1 MNAAAAGPTP
11 ELPAIT
17 YPADLPVSGR
27 RDDILEAL
35 RAHQVVVVAGATGSG
50 KTTQLPKML
59 LELGKRSIAH
69 TQPRRIAA
77 RAVSERVAEEL
88 GQEVGGLVG
97 YRVRFTDRV
106 SKGTVLTVMTDGIL
120 LNAIHRD
127 ADLRAY
133 DAIVIDEAH
142 ERSLTVD
149 FLLGYLKRLLP
160 RRPDLTVVVTSATI
174 DPESFARHFAA
185 ADGTPAPVI
194 EVSGRTFP
202 VEIRYRP
209 LVGESNASGADASS
223 ADPDDDPI
231 PDDRDAVSAIIDALR
246 ELEREDPGDVLVF
259 LSGEAEIRDAQDAI
273 EGAGFTG
280 TEVLPLYGR
289 LSAAEQH
296 RVFDTSRRPGIRRR
310 VILATNVAETSLT
323 VPGIRYVIDE
333 GTARIS
339 RWSVRSKVQRLPIE
353 PVSQASAAQRAGR
366 SGRVA
371 PGIAIRLY
379 SEEDFLR
386 RPEFTEPEI
395 LRTDLA
401 AVLLQMAV
409 LGLGDIEEFPFLTPP
424 DKRGV
429 RDGLALLTELGAID
443 RSGSVTRVGRRI
455 ARLPLDPRL
464 GRMLIA
470 ADELGVVDHV
480 IPIVA
485 GLSIQDPRERPA
497 EHRAAADQAH
507 ARFVDPGSDF
517 ITLLRLWQHLAEQQ
531 AALSGSAFRRM
542 LKAEYLGYLRVRE
555 WQDVVRQ
562 LRIALDLPKAP
573 PAFDEAPNA
582 DLIHQAI
589 LSGLLARIGILD
601 RTRSERGRNA
611 AGPGAKSK
619 DAKRGPGEYLG
630 SRGARFAI
638 HPSSALAKRRPDAI
652 MSAELVET
660 SRLFARM
667 NAEIDPAWAERWAGD
682 LVTRTYSEPR
692 WDPKRGEAVA
702 DERVTLY
709 GVAIIPRRRVR
720 YVRIDPEHAR
730 ELFSR
735 HALTDGEWDTSR
747 MSRSLTDFHR
757 ANAALREHLEEVEER
772 TRRRDLL
779 LDDEAVVAWYRQRI
793 PIGIDSTLTFE
804 KWWRETRKE
813 QPELLTMREADFIDA
828 DAEADPALDASQF
841 PTEWVQGAHT
851 LPLSYRH
858 APGADEDGVTAT
870 VPRAV
875 LPELEASGFDWLVP
889 GMREELVT
897 ALIRTLPKVLRRE
910 VVPAADW
917 ARRLVPDL
925 PQQPDGAAFI
935 DRLAAVIKRAT
946 FAPVTLE
953 DFDLAR
959 LPDHLRMRFQVVD
972 QRGKVLAAG
981 RDLAALQERFARER
995 QAKEAKRLEGAERV
1009 AAADVRALSAHP
1021 ETRALTRDAL
1031 VRLLVER
1038 VPTPVSYV
1046 QEHLTAAEKLALS
1059 ASPYPSTAALFD
1071 DCFRAA
1077 ADDVIG
1083 DAPPTD
1089 EQGID
1094 ALVARFASECLTRM
1108 FDTVAL
1114 VARTLSA
1121 ARDADRA
1128 IRESSSLALM
1138 GPLADARS
1146 QLDGLVFPGFV
1157 SLTGLRQLSRLPVYI
1172 EGITYRVGRLAGNL
1186 GRDRVWHSEVE
1197 QAIELYRK
1205 AGGSIPLTPAI
1216 EGELRHA
1223 RWLIEE
1229 LRLSLFAQHLPTA
1242 EPVSLQRIRRA
1253 LS

>member
-1 MNAAAAGPTP
+1 MNAAAPAD
-11 ELPAIT
+11 LPAIT
-17 YPADLPVSGR
+17 YPEDLPVSGR
-27 RDDILEAL
+27 RDDILDAL
-35 RAHQVVVVAGATGSG
+35 RRHQVVVVAGATGSG

-77 RAVSERVAEEL
+77 RAVAERVAAEL
-88 GQEVGGLVG
+88 GQEVGDLVG

-106 SKGTVLTVMTDGIL
+106 SSGTVLTVMTDGIL

-127 ADLRAY
+127 PELRAY

-185 ADGTPAPVI
+185 PDGTPAPII

-209 LVGESNASGADASS
+209 LVGESRATGEDDAEGLD
-223 ADPDDDPI
+223 AV
-231 PDDRDAVSAIIDALR
+231 PDDRDAVSAIIDAIR
-246 ELEREDPGDVLVF
+246 ELEREEPGDVLVF

-280 TEVLPLYGR
+280 LEVLPLYGR

-310 VILATNVAETSLT
+310 VVLATNVAETSLT

-339 RWSVRSKVQRLPIE
+339 RWSARSKVQRLPIE

-379 SEEDFLR
+379 SEEDFLK
-386 RPEFTEPEI
+386 RPEYTEPEI

-409 LGLGDIEEFPFLTPP
+409 LGLGDIEDFPFLTPP

-429 RDGLALLTELGAID
+429 RDGLALLGELGAID
-443 RSGSVTRVGRRI
+443 RSGAVTRIGRRL

-464 GRMLIA
+464 GRMLLA
-470 ADELGVVDHV
+470 AEEFGVVDHV

-485 GLSIQDPRERPA
+485 GLSIQDPRERPL
-497 EHRAAADQAH
+497 EHREAAEQAH
-507 ARFVDPGSDF
+507 ARFVDPASDF
-517 ITLLRLWQHLAEQQ
+517 ITLLRLWNHLAEQQ
-531 AALSGSAFRRM
+531 ATLSGSAFRRM

-562 LRIALDLPKAP
+562 LRIALNLPKHPPETVGAP
-573 PAFDEAPNA
+573 DA

-601 RTRSERGRNA
+601 RTRLERGRGSA
-611 AGPGAKSK
+611 GAKE
-619 DAKRGPGEYLG
+619 ARRGPGEYLG

-638 HPSSALAKRRPDAI
+638 HPSSVLAKRRPDAI

-660 SRLFARM
+660 SRLYARM
-667 NAEIDPAWAERWAGD
+667 NAAIDPAWAERWAGD

-692 WDPKRGEAVA
+692 WDPKRGEVIA

-720 YVRIDPEHAR
+720 YGRIDPEHAR
-730 ELFSR
+730 ELFIR

-747 MSRSLTDFHR
+747 MSRALTQFHR
-757 ANAALREHLEEVEER
+757 DNAALREHLEEVEER

-779 LDDEAVVAWYRQRI
+779 LDDEAIVAWYRQRI
-793 PIGIDSTLTFE
+793 PIGVDSTLTFE
-804 KWWRETRKE
+804 RWWRETRKTD
-813 QPELLTMREADFIDA
+813 PDLLTMRESDFIDG
-828 DAEADPALDASQF
+828 DAEADPALDPSRF
-841 PTEWVQGAHT
+841 PAEWVQGEHT
-851 LPLSYRH
+851 LPLTYRH
-858 APGADEDGVTAT
+858 APGAEDDGVTVT
-870 VPRAV
+870 VPRAI
-875 LPELEASGFDWLVP
+875 LPELAATGFDWLVP

-910 VVPAADW
+910 VVPAGDW
-917 ARRLVPDL
+917 ARRLTPDL
-925 PQQPDGAAFI
+925 PPAPDGTPFI
-935 DRLAAVIKRAT
+935 ERLAAVIKRAT
-946 FAPVTLE
+946 YAPVTAE
-953 DFDLAR
+953 DFDLTR

-972 QRGKVLAAG
+972 QRGSPLAAG

-995 QAKEAKRLEGAERV
+995 QAREAKRLEGAQRV

-1021 ETRALTRDAL
+1021 ETRALTREAL

-1046 QEHLTAAEKLALS
+1046 QEHLTQTEKLALG
-1059 ASPYPSTAALFD
+1059 ASPYPSTQALFD

-1077 ADDVIG
+1077 ADDAIG

-1089 EQGID
+1089 EADIE
-1094 ALVARFASECLTRM
+1094 ALVTRFAAESLTRT
-1108 FDTVAL
+1108 FDAVAL
-1114 VARTLSA
+1114 TARTLQA
-1121 ARDADRA
+1121 AREADRA
-1128 IRESSSLALM
+1128 IRESASLALM
-1138 GPLADARS
+1138 GPLADARQ
-1146 QLDGLVFPGFV
+1146 QLDGLVHPGFV
-1157 SLTGLRQLSRLPVYI
+1157 AITGLRQLARVPVYL
-1172 EGITYRVGRLAGNL
+1172 EGIAHRVSRLAGNL
-1186 GRDRVWHSEVE
+1186 GRDRVWQSEVE
-1197 QAIELYRK
+1197 QATELYRQ
-1205 AGGSIPLTPAI
+1205 AGGRIPLTPEI
-1216 EGELRHA
+1216 TGELRHA

-1253 LS
+1253 LSSSRE